1 MKWFKRKLR
10 NWVREIDNEPCVD
23 NGIGI
28 VSSIRESNRPD
39 TEPVLN
45 FRIYSAENGK
55 ILEFNSYD
63 RVKDRN
69 RVNIYIINKDDDVSE
84 KVSKCLSLE
93 LLK

>member
-10 NWVREIDNEPCVD
+10 NWVQEIDNEACVD
-23 NGIGI
+23 SSIGI
-28 VSSIRESNRPD
+28 VSAKDNNRPD
-39 TEPVLN
+39 TDPILN

-69 RVNIYIINKDDDVSE
+69 RVNMYIINKDDDVSE

>member
-10 NWVREIDNEPCVD
+10 NWVQEIDNEPCAD
-23 NGIGI
+23 KSIGL
-28 VSSIRESNRPD
+28 VSIRDTNSPD
-39 TEPVLN
+39 TDPVLN

-63 RVKDRN
+63 RVKDRH
-69 RVNIYIINKDDDVSE
+69 RVNMYIINKDDDISE